1 MRPVEVCGSITLAKR
16 TIDANNRI
24 GSVQLSG
31 HPKATDFGTGATHP
45 LAQINWQDADA
56 LRLLSR
62 TRLMPTLLTNK
73 NANIK
78 KLALTL
84 SFISCFVVI
93 LPGCR
98 IPGLQLPDAGHAL
111 PETFKDEINWE
122 RYANGY
128 DHDFSTFR
136 FKEPENR
143 SRADRNAV
151 VTLESVLTR
160 LQYAPPRNNLTWR
173 NYETNRIWK
182 LGRRELNPLFF
193 IT

>member
-1 MRPVEVCGSITLAKR
+1 MKSSQAGQTRMSAPRFWRIVEASPLCACVGGYGTRAPLLQVRVIASGGRGPVLRPPDCESPAVHGAGVPVPCHPSVDPGVEAM
-16 TIDANNRI
+16 
-24 GSVQLSG
+24 
-31 HPKATDFGTGATHP
+31 F
-45 LAQINWQDADA
+45 
-56 LRLLSR
+56 SR
-62 TRLMPTLLTNK
+62 SSRGLTPS
-73 NANIK
+73 A
-78 KLALTL
+78 
-84 SFISCFVVI
+84 
-93 LPGCR
+93 R
-98 IPGLQLPDAGHAL
+98 Q
-111 PETFKDEINWE
+111 DEINWE